1 MRLTTPREIGAYIR
15 DRRRAE
21 RLSQQELA
29 DLSGVSTRWL
39 VDVENG
45 KTGAQI
51 GMVLRVLRTL
61 GVVLDAT
68 QTVPTQT
75 TAPDS
80 ANPAVAGALL
90 PAPKREP
97 LAVPA
102 TDLMW
107 CLLMGVVTM
116 SGGMILYT
124 LGSRVVPSA
133 PSLRSRLPSKL

>member
-1 MRLTTPREIGAYIR
+1 MSARTCRSSEATMRLTTPREIGAYIR

-68 QTVPTQT
+68 QTVPTQP

-80 ANPAVAGALL
+80 ANPAVAGAL
-90 PAPKREP
+90 RRF
-97 LAVPA
+97 
-102 TDLMW
+102 D
-107 CLLMGVVTM
+107 
-116 SGGMILYT
+116 
-124 LGSRVVPSA
+124 
-133 PSLRSRLPSKL
+133 RSRSADEDQPRRAAHSPESSA

>member
-75 TAPDS
+75 VPTQTTAPDS
-80 ANPAVAGALL
+80 ANPAVAGAL
-90 PAPKREP
+90 RRF
-97 LAVPA
+97 
-102 TDLMW
+102 D
-107 CLLMGVVTM
+107 
-116 SGGMILYT
+116 
-124 LGSRVVPSA
+124 
-133 PSLRSRLPSKL
+133 RSRSADEDQPRRAAHSPESSA